1 MNANAIVRIF
11 LYVRDIAKVA
21 AFYQTHCARGRDSTG
36 TVIRISSRGASA
48 RRANR

>member
-1 MNANAIVRIF
+1 MHANAIVRII

-21 AFYQTHCARGRDSTG
+21 AFYAIQ
-36 TVIRISSRGASA
+36 ISSRGASA